1 MQLRRTEQ
9 RVNEQC
15 DIYRDDHKDYG
26 FLVYV
31 SEFRYWQ
38 LINDKLNRLQNFREH
53 IQVKIVFSR
62 VRANNAISSSC
73 TC

>member
-1 MQLRRTEQ
+1 MMQLLRTEQ
-9 RVNEQC
+9 RVNEQS

-38 LINDKLNRLQNFREH
+38 LINDKLNR
-53 IQVKIVFSR
+53 
-62 VRANNAISSSC
+62 
-73 TC
+73 